1 MSGGEHGAR
10 AFIFESVGLGT
21 YKTIERSSV
30 PRQWTWEGDC
40 RGEEILRLVEN
51 LQVGLKW
58 SVVYLSRQWRTAVVL
73 CGLGLAG

>member
-1 MSGGEHGAR
+1 MSGGERGAG
-10 AFIFESVGLGT
+10 AFIFELVGPGT
-21 YKTIERSSV
+21 YKTVERSSV

-58 SVVYLSRQWRTAVVL
+58 SVKLLSAKRKAAVVPEE
-73 CGLGLAG
+73 